1 MKRYFQSVTLLLA
14 GFVLLTIGLRQY
26 CSTEYCAGTTAIS
39 GSLEY
44 LEKEKMRYA
53 IRYNRGL
60 KNDSLNYRVPGIT
73 SKAFDFVNLGRIS
86 VRTIFFLIL
95 LVCLYDFFRI
105 YVK

>member
-1 MKRYFQSVTLLLA
+1 MALLLA
-14 GFVLLTIGLRQY
+14 GFVLVTIGLRQY
-26 CSTEYCAGTTAIS
+26 CSTEYYAGTTAIS

-73 SKAFDFVNLGRIS
+73 NKAFDFVNFQKNIYPNDPVEL
-86 VRTIFFLIL
+86 LIKASDTDENQEI
-95 LVCLYDFFRI
+95 VGI
-105 YVK
+105 A